1 MKKKLYS
8 PTVVDIEKLLK
19 QMEEQTKKDEEFFF
33 DNNECIMLYEY
44 ITNIRTQLKD
54 FVELS
59 KEMTFNSINKKDIDY
74 DSYVNRYLK
83 RLIKY
88 DYIEKDDNDNYVETE
103 YVMDVEEL

>member
-33 DNNECIMLYEY
+33 DNNECIMLYAY
-44 ITNIRTQLKD
+44 ITDIRTQLKD

-88 DYIEKDDNDNYVETE
+88 DYIEKDDNNNYVETE

>member
-8 PTVVDIEKLLK
+8 PTVVDIENLLK
-19 QMEEQTKKDEEFFF
+19 QMEGQTIKDEEFFF
-33 DNNECIMLYEY
+33 DNNECIMLYTY
-44 ITNIRTQLKD
+44 ITNLRTQLKD

-74 DSYVNRYLK
+74 NSYVNRFLK

-88 DYIEKDDNDNYVETE
+88 DYIEKDDNDNYIETE